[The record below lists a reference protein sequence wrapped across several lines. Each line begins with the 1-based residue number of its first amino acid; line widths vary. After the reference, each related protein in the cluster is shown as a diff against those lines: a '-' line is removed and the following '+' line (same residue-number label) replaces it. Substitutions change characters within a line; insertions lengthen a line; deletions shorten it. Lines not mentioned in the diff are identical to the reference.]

1 MKLLVDNAISPIV
14 SDGLKKEGFDAIH
27 VREIGMQSAS
37 DYEIFQVAIQEERII
52 ISADTDFGA
61 LLAIYKK
68 TKPSFLLLRKGKYTK
83 PMQILLLLL
92 DILPK
97 LEDEL
102 EKGTVITVTEKK
114 IRIRYLPIG

>member
-14 SDGLKKEGFDAIH
+14 SYGLKKEGFDEIH

-61 LLAIYKK
+61 LLAEPNL
-68 TKPSFLLLRKGKYTK
+68 PSLFSKNRL
-83 PMQILLLLL
+83 IC
-92 DILPK
+92 
-97 LEDEL
+97 
-102 EKGTVITVTEKK
+102 
-114 IRIRYLPIG
+114 YLIPDDSTTFFG